1 MVELEAVLRVVKH
14 IVLEVLIWVDSVH
27 RVENELLSS
36 LCLLRNET
44 ITRSM

>member
-1 MVELEAVLRVVKH
+1 MVELEAILRVIQH
-14 IVLEVLIWVDSVH
+14 IVLEVLVRVNGVH

-44 ITRSM
+44 IARSM